1 MARVLVLTEL
11 LSYPLVSGAKIRGYY
26 VLRHLSARHE
36 VTLLSFVRPDD
47 RPEDIAH
54 LETFVNEVHTVP
66 MKRSWLRNI
75 RAALASL
82 LSGQPAIIAREEIG
96 AMRHKVKEM
105 VSTTRFDV
113 IHADQI
119 PMAQYGLIG
128 QRPRVR
134 RILDQHNATFQVIER
149 LAQHEPNPLKRWLLQ
164 REARAFARYE
174 PAVCQQFDHVTFVTE
189 EDREALLS
197 RMRPPTGDQHGQ
209 SLRDQTSVIPICVDT
224 AAVEPVPPVAEP
236 FRVTHVGTMYWPPNV
251 EGLLW
256 FLQNVWPQVRQEAPQ
271 ARLTLIGK
279 NPPDHLR
286 AWDQRDGVE
295 VLGYVEDLERYLAE
309 TAAFVV
315 PLLAAGGMRVKIVDA
330 WCWGQAIVSTTIG
343 AEGIAVQH
351 GENILIAN
359 TPAQFAQATARLLSN
374 GGLQA
379 RLRANGREWVEER
392 YDWHKVY
399 RAWDPIYDR
408 LGRS

>member
-1 MARVLVLTEL
+1 
-11 LSYPLVSGAKIRGYY
+11 
-26 VLRHLSARHE
+26 
-36 VTLLSFVRPDD
+36 
-47 RPEDIAH
+47 
-54 LETFVNEVHTVP
+54 
-66 MKRSWLRNI
+66 
-75 RAALASL
+75 
-82 LSGQPAIIAREEIG
+82 
-96 AMRHKVKEM
+96 
-105 VSTTRFDV
+105 
-113 IHADQI
+113 
-119 PMAQYGLIG
+119 
-128 QRPRVR
+128 
-134 RILDQHNATFQVIER
+134 
-149 LAQHEPNPLKRWLLQ
+149 
-164 REARAFARYE
+164 
-174 PAVCQQFDHVTFVTE
+174 
-189 EDREALLS
+189 
-197 RMRPPTGDQHGQ
+197 
-209 SLRDQTSVIPICVDT
+209 
-224 AAVEPVPPVAEP
+224 
-236 FRVTHVGTMYWPPNV
+236 MYWPPNV
-251 EGLLW
+251 EGLFW

-315 PLLAAGGMRVKIVDA
+315 PLHAAGGMRVKIVDA

-343 AEGIAVQH
+343 AEGIAVQD

-392 YDWHKVY
+392 YDWHNVY